1 MTYNRCGRRLDDSVR
16 RPQTLRR
23 DVMVEPLLTAAQPP
37 VQPIRALVA
46 HRESLTR
53 AGLRALLQAQAGP
66 PVDVV
71 AVAATREEAV
81 ALAVE
86 LRPDV
91 AVIDGGLDGVQVTR
105 SIRGALAPDE
115 TGVLLMLGA
124 ESDAVV
130 FEALRAGADGL
141 LTTSTSSEDLVRAVA
156 AVAAGEALL
165 APSIARRLIEDLVAR
180 PERLAHPEQLDE
192 LTDREREVMALV
204 AAGLSNHQIGERLI
218 ISRATAKTHVSR
230 AMVKLHAHDR
240 AQLAVMAYQTG
251 LVFAGGAR
259 AAAAA
264 AHRVAGRIDVHPAF
278 G

>member
-1 MTYNRCGRRLDDSVR
+1 MVDS
-16 RPQTLRR
+16 
-23 DVMVEPLLTAAQPP
+23 PLIAAQPP

-46 HRESLTR
+46 HRETLAR
-53 AGLRALLQAQAGP
+53 AGLSALLEAQPSP

-71 AVAATREEAV
+71 AVAATAEEAV

-91 AVIDGGLDGVQVTR
+91 ALVDGGMDGVLVTR
-105 SIRGALAPDE
+105 SIRGAVAPDE

-124 ESDAVV
+124 ETDAVV
-130 FEALRAGADGL
+130 FEALRAGAGGL
-141 LTTSTSSEDLVRAVA
+141 LTATASSEDLVRAVA

-165 APSIARRLIEDLVAR
+165 APSIARRLIEDLIAR
-180 PERLAHPEQLDE
+180 PERLDVHPELLDE
-192 LTDREREVMALV
+192 LTEREREVMALV
-204 AAGLSNHQIGERLI
+204 AAGLDNHQIAERLI

-240 AQLAVMAYQTG
+240 AQLAVLAYQTG

-264 AHRVAGRIDVHPAF
+264 AQRIAGRIDARPAF

>member
-1 MTYNRCGRRLDDSVR
+1 MA
-16 RPQTLRR
+16 
-23 DVMVEPLLTAAQPP
+23 EPLPTAAQPA

-46 HRESLTR
+46 HHESLAR
-53 AGLRALLQAQAGP
+53 AGLRALLEAHAIP

-71 AVAATREEAV
+71 AVAATGDEAV
-81 ALAVE
+81 ALALE

-91 AVIDGGLDGVQVTR
+91 VVIDGGLDGVEVTR
-105 SIRGALAPDE
+105 RIRAVASE
-115 TGVLLMLGA
+115 AGVLLMLGD
-124 ESDAVV
+124 ESDAAV
-130 FEALRAGADGL
+130 FEALRAGAGGL
-141 LTTSTSSEDLVRAVA
+141 LTTATSSEDLVRAVA

-180 PERLAHPEQLDE
+180 PERLRAHPEQLDE

-204 AAGLSNHQIGERLI
+204 AAGLSNHQIAERLI
-218 ISRATAKTHVSR
+218 ISPATAKTHVSR

-240 AQLAVMAYQTG
+240 AQLAVLAYQTG

-264 AHRVAGRIDVHPAF
+264 AHRITGRLDAHPAL
-278 G
+278 GRTA

>member
-1 MTYNRCGRRLDDSVR
+1 
-16 RPQTLRR
+16 
-23 DVMVEPLLTAAQPP
+23 MVEFLRTAAQAT
-37 VQPIRALVA
+37 VQPIRTLVA
-46 HRESLTR
+46 HRESLAR
-53 AGLRALLQAQAGP
+53 AGLCALLQAQASP
-66 PVDVV
+66 PVDVI
-71 AVAATREEAV
+71 AVAATGDEAV
-81 ALAVE
+81 ALALE

-105 SIRGALAPDE
+105 SIRGAVAREE
-115 TGVLLMLGA
+115 TGVLLMLSA

-130 FEALRAGADGL
+130 FEALRAGAGAL
-141 LTTSTSSEDLVRAVA
+141 LTTATSPEDLVRAVA

-180 PERLAHPEQLDE
+180 PERLDARPEQLDE
-192 LTDREREVMALV
+192 LTDRERQVMALV
-204 AAGLSNHQIGERLI
+204 AAGLNNHQIAERLI

-259 AAAAA
+259 AATTA
-264 AHRVAGRIDVHPAF
+264 AHRIAGRIDAHPAF